1 MARLDLAFMLCCCR
15 ACLNGNESNDESFYD
30 ILGVERDATID
41 EIKRAY
47 KRKSLDLHPDK
58 LAQRGKVVTD
68 EDQARFTRMKDA
80 YEVLSDAH
88 KRETYDAIGEKG
100 MKWIDEPFSIDPKE
114 MASNF
119 ANSSTVDR
127 SKIFAI
133 FLGIAIMILLL
144 PILICLQVD
153 GVFGEN
159 SSWAAIATPLWF
171 WNAFM
176 LFYHVRIIMMGPIEK
191 PDHIPAE
198 EWIDPLPMSR
208 RYINVARFSLFF
220 VFQVLAVLNLDGV
233 ISLKWTIVFIPI
245 FILEAFT
252 FFKRLMQMKKQ
263 IVTIGDLETILGKP
277 FSDVTEDEKETLSLK
292 YIIVPSKS
300 SDAYLMAKSQ
310 QENARLDM
318 IKICFRALFLILLLI
333 QLDSGAGWSWWLIFT
348 PFFTMSCCL
357 CCSQCQEY
365 AEVQASAAEKLGPN
379 MGMDNATDYGA
390 MEEGTSSEAK
400 ANETLTDEERE
411 QIKHEVFQASAKAVT
426 MCCSQTFFLVLITL
440 CLTKVQG
447 ATFSSLWI
455 ISPFLFVASLILCLL
470 GCTIFCISPMEGED
484 LDIYQNMDQA
494 VWATNPT
501 HTGNS
506 SSQTNQNEGL
516 AGEQTTS
523 QSASTAQTNVAQ
535 TEESAQTI
543 PPPVQPVDLLDDPIG
558 NDIQNQKS
566 PTTGNQNALGP
577 TKSEVEDLD

>member
-1 MARLDLAFMLCCCR
+1 MARLDLAFILCCCR
-15 ACLNGNESNDESFYD
+15 ACLNGNQSNDESFYD

-58 LAQRGKVVTD
+58 LAQKGKVVTD
-68 EDQARFTRMKDA
+68 EDQSRFTRMKDA

-133 FLGIAIMILLL
+133 FLGIAIIILLL
-144 PILICLQVD
+144 PILVCLQVD

-176 LFYHVRIIMMGPIEK
+176 LFYHVRIIMMGPIQK
-191 PDHIPAE
+191 PDHVPAE
-198 EWIDPLPMSR
+198 EWIDPLPMSK
-208 RYINVARFSLFF
+208 RYVNLVRFSLFF
-220 VFQVLAVLNLDGV
+220 VFQVLAVLNLDG
-233 ISLKWTIVFIPI
+233 IIALKWSMVFIPV

-252 FFKRLMQMKKQ
+252 LFKRSMQMKKE
-263 IVTIGDLETILGKP
+263 IVTIADLETTLGKP
-277 FSDVTEDEKETLSLK
+277 FSDLTEDEKEALSQK

-300 SDAYLMAKSQ
+300 SDAYFLATSQ

-333 QLDSGAGWSWWLIFT
+333 QLDSDAGWSWWLIFT

-390 MEEGTSSEAK
+390 MEEGTSSEANTN
-400 ANETLTDEERE
+400 ATPTDEERE

-426 MCCSQTFFLVLITL
+426 MCCSQTIFLVLITL

-455 ISPFLFVASLILCLL
+455 ISPFLFLASLILCLL
-470 GCTIFCISPMEGED
+470 GCTIFCIAPIDGED

-501 HTGNS
+501 
-506 SSQTNQNEGL
+506 SSQTNQNEGSD
-516 AGEQTTS
+516 GVQTTS
-523 QSASTAQTNVAQ
+523 QSDQTNTARS
-535 TEESAQTI
+535 EENGQKNPSPA
-543 PPPVQPVDLLDDPIG
+543 QPVDLLDDVIG
-558 NDIQNQKS
+558 NHNQNQKTS
-566 PTTGNQNALGP
+566 TTGNENNLGP